1 MDFQKAVLKLG
12 KTSKDAKETPA
23 WKNMTVQYNP
33 ASLSFSSR
41 AGLAEE
47 RGAGEAGLGTR
58 KSAVFPPETTL
69 HVELFFEEMDEN
81 QTGFVQ
87 RQVEELLS
95 LVMQEAGRQVVFAW
109 GDMSFGGELES
120 VSASYTMFRGNGAP
134 IRASASLSIRQAEA
148 DCDAG
153 TNKTEQGYWEK
164 AWKDFQK
171 LSQR

>member
-1 MDFQKAVLKLG
+1 M
-12 KTSKDAKETPA
+12 
-23 WKNMTVQYNP
+23 
-33 ASLSFSSR
+33 
-41 AGLAEE
+41 
-47 RGAGEAGLGTR
+47 
-58 KSAVFPPETTL
+58 
-69 HVELFFEEMDEN
+69 
-81 QTGFVQ
+81 
-87 RQVEELLS
+87 S

-134 IRASASLSIRQAEA
+134 IRANASLSIRQAEA

-153 TNKTEQGYWEK
+153 TNKTAQGYWEK